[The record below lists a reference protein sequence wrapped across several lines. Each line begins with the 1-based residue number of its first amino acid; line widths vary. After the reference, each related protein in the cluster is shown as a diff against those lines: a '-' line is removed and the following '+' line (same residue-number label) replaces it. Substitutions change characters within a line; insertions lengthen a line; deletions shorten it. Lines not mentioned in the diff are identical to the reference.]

1 MKQFALLAS
10 LCGLF
15 SAVAA
20 VTPVDVQG
28 SQFVNLKT
36 NTRFQMVGVDYQ
48 PGGSSGYKPESGK
61 DPLSSADDCLRDA
74 ILLQRLGVNTI
85 RIYNLDPSL
94 NHDECVSIFNAAGI
108 YLLLDVS
115 TPIYGEYL
123 NRAEP
128 SSSYTKDFVT
138 RLFSMVEAFKDYPN
152 LLGFFG
158 GNEIIN
164 EDAAKDV
171 PAYIRAIQRDL
182 KDYIAQHSMRKIPV
196 GYSAADV
203 REVLKDSW
211 NYVTCQS
218 SESPTSNA
226 DFFGVNSYSWCGD
239 SSYTESGYDKLVDL
253 FSKTSVPVFF
263 SEYGCNEVKPRIF
276 TEVQAVYGPEMTK
289 AMCGGLI
296 YEYSQEDNE
305 YGLVKLGGKDN
316 TTLLIDYDNLLGQFK
331 KLDIEKLQSLDPST
345 TTVKPP
351 TCKPSLITSS
361 NFLKKFDIPK
371 RPAGVDELIKNGIKN
386 PPKGKLVKVKNTKT
400 DTKVFTKDGKLLSNL
415 ELKILKEDQANV
427 PGENTSGTPTE
438 NSNSPDG
445 KKPSHS
451 GAGMKILNL
460 YFASVLSASVVLSQ
474 ILA

>member
-1 MKQFALLAS
+1 MKKFAFLAS
-10 LCGLF
+10 LCGLL

-20 VTPVDVQG
+20 VTPVEVQG
-28 SQFVNLKT
+28 SQFVNPKT
-36 NTRFQMVGVDYQ
+36 KARFQMIGVDYQ

-61 DPLSSADDCLRDA
+61 DPLSNADDCLRDA

-128 SSSYTKDFVT
+128 GPSYTKQFLT
-138 RLFSMVEAFKDYPN
+138 RIFSMVEAFKDYPN

-158 GNEIIN
+158 GNEVIN

-182 KDYIAQHSMRKIPV
+182 KDYIAAHASRKIPV

-203 REVLKDSW
+203 RDILKDSW
-211 NYVTCQS
+211 NYVTCDS
-218 SESPTSNA
+218 SEAPSSNA

-239 SSYTESGYDKLVDL
+239 SSYTKSGYDKLVEI
-253 FSKTSVPVFF
+253 FSTTSVPVFF

-316 TTLLIDYDNLLGQFK
+316 TTLLVDYDNLYGQFK
-331 KLDIEKLQSLDPST
+331 KLDIKKLQSLDPST

-351 TCKPSLITSS
+351 TCKSSLITSG
-361 NFLKKFDIPK
+361 NFHKKFTIPK
-371 RPAGVDELIKNGIKN
+371 RPSGVNDLIKDGIKN
-386 PPKGKLVKVKNTKT
+386 PPKGKLVEVKKTKT
-400 DTKVFTKDGKLLSNL
+400 DTKVFTKDGKILSNL
-415 ELKILKEDQANV
+415 ELKLLEDDQANV

-438 NSNSPDG
+438 DPNAPGSS
-445 KKPSHS
+445 KPPHS
-451 GAGMKILNL
+451 GAGTNIFNSHLTYIVAGIVAL
-460 YFASVLSASVVLSQ
+460 GQIVV
-474 ILA
+474 